1 MMLGTL
7 IQHEFL
13 VTRDWPFG
21 SAISFLLMSLVL
33 LVGIPLFKRQ
43 KIVGG
48 S

>member
-13 VTRDWPFG
+13 VVRDWPFG

-33 LVGIPLFKRQ
+33 LVGIPLFRGK
-43 KIVGG
+43 KIFGE